1 MAKPDRSKS
10 LALLLIAGFGF
21 VSVTPVSSKPQAN
34 GFFPR
39 ADDSSKLASTTLGAG
54 TQPLIKP
61 VLVTTEK
68 KGIDWEHLFRESLFF
83 MTFENAF
90 RCATEEGTRAGFSH
104 PFFRGYLNSVGNL
117 HGWNDGDPFIVNY
130 VGHPMQGAVSGYLW
144 TQNDRSYRDIQF
156 GQNRRYWKGKLRGAA
171 YSFIYSVLF
180 EIGPLSEASIG
191 NIQADYPQQGFVD
204 HVVTPVIGL
213 GWSLTEDAVDQY
225 FIRYLERRTANRW
238 ARLLVRGGLNP
249 ARSMSN
255 VLALKPPW
263 NRDNRPGV
271 RSVKLQDSEFMSLL
285 AVRNIAS
292 PEVSPAPGV
301 APFEFTLTTKLRTY
315 LGHGHASPC
324 VAGGGSGSLRLASEW
339 QFVVDVSG
347 CKLLGLDNNLSG
359 DSLSYLAGTRWAP
372 HSVRRWTP
380 HLELLLGGTKLTHEL
395 TYPEL
400 KKEILTAAKPSDNTN
415 QLYLKYSKRWET
427 NAFTIQAGTGLDV
440 KLNNALS
447 YRVAN
452 LEYFHSWDTELN
464 GLNYQ
469 HGLQLTTGLILNFGT
484 W

>member
-180 EIGPLSEASIG
+180 ETGPLSEASIG
-191 NIQADYPQQGFVD
+191 NIQADYPQQGFVA

-213 GWSLTEDAVDQY
+213 GW
-225 FIRYLERRTANRW
+225 
-238 ARLLVRGGLNP
+238 
-249 ARSMSN
+249 
-255 VLALKPPW
+255 
-263 NRDNRPGV
+263 
-271 RSVKLQDSEFMSLL
+271 
-285 AVRNIAS
+285 
-292 PEVSPAPGV
+292 
-301 APFEFTLTTKLRTY
+301 
-315 LGHGHASPC
+315 
-324 VAGGGSGSLRLASEW
+324 
-339 QFVVDVSG
+339 
-347 CKLLGLDNNLSG
+347 
-359 DSLSYLAGTRWAP
+359 
-372 HSVRRWTP
+372 
-380 HLELLLGGTKLTHEL
+380 
-395 TYPEL
+395 
-400 KKEILTAAKPSDNTN
+400 
-415 QLYLKYSKRWET
+415 
-427 NAFTIQAGTGLDV
+427 
-440 KLNNALS
+440 
-447 YRVAN
+447 
-452 LEYFHSWDTELN
+452 
-464 GLNYQ
+464 
-469 HGLQLTTGLILNFGT
+469 
-484 W
+484 